1 MRLKNGPMNHKIR
14 TWRPTE
20 IHFDILDDLTDHP
33 IVTIFATTPAGVI
46 EFMGEPVMRGR
57 MMIIRG
63 AHLQTMWPQRIGV
76 GNLYLLARMVMERM
90 DIDGLTI
97 EGSLRT
103 TGANP
108 GRKPEPIRFTRPAA
122 HHPCHAAFKAALH

>member
-1 MRLKNGPMNHKIR
+1 MRLKNGPLNHKIR
-14 TWRPTE
+14 KWRPTE
-20 IHFDILDDLTDHP
+20 IHFDIIDHLTDHP
-33 IVTIFATTPAGVI
+33 IVTMFIDTPAGRI
-46 EFMGEPVMRGR
+46 EIMGEPVMRGNTMVVR
-57 MMIIRG
+57 E
-63 AHLQTMWPQRIGV
+63 AHLQTMSPQRIGV

-122 HHPCHAAFKAALH
+122 HLPCHTAFKAALH